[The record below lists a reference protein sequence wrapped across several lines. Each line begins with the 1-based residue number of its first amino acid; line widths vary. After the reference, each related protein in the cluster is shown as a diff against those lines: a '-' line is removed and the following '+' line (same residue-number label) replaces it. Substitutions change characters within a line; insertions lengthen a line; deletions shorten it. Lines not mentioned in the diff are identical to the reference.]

1 MLALCCGS
9 RSRIQTSMGELFC
22 LLLICVI
29 SLSTVLLDSTEAL
42 PQAGLLTT
50 LRKRALDSLDG
61 DDFTLRKRALDVM
74 DGDGFGFE
82 KRALDTLEG
91 DDFVGLKKR
100 ALDSLEGDGFGGLNK
115 RALDSLDGEGFGGFN
130 KRSLDMLE
138 GDGFGLKKRALDSLE
153 GNGFGGFQ
161 KRAVAAVDLIKSSG
175 NAVLLEAPKSKAEG
189 ARLRRAIENLNRSRA
204 RAIGERLQ
212 RSTYQR
218 SVKRA
223 LDALEGGSFGF

>member
-1 MLALCCGS
+1 MLALFCGS
-9 RSRIQTSMGELFC
+9 RRIQASVMELFC

-29 SLSTVLLDSTEAL
+29 SLDTVLLHSAEAM

-61 DDFTLRKRALDVM
+61 DDFTLRKRALDLM

-82 KRALDTLEG
+82 KRALDNLEG

-100 ALDSLEGDGFGGLNK
+100 ALDNLDGEGFSGFDK

-153 GNGFGGFQ
+153 GSGFGGFQ
-161 KRAVAAVDLIKSSG
+161 KRAVAAVDLIKGSG
-175 NAVLLEAPKSKAEG
+175 NAALLEAPKTKAD
-189 ARLRRAIENLNRSRA
+189 ATRLRRALENLNRSRA
-204 RAIGERLQ
+204 RAFGERLQ
-212 RSTYQR
+212 RSTYDHQ
-218 SVKRA
+218 VKRA